1 MIICRDRNCCCG
13 CSVGCGY
20 ALNFDANFSTHQWRH
35 LPGMVEIEQDVA
47 FRTEYGVIHSVL
59 SDAFEIK

>member
-1 MIICRDRNCCCG
+1 MVVAG
-13 CSVGCGY
+13 GY